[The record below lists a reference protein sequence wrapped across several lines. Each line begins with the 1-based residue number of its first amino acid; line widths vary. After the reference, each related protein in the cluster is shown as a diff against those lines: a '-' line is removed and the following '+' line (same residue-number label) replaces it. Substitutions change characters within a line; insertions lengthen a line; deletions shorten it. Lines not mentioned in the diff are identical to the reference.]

1 MRFRFYVLR
10 RRQGRLTRV
19 LTKHFGSLMGYLGR
33 VALMSI
39 AAFSKPL
46 I

>member
-33 VALMSI
+33 VLGWALCGELLGMI
-39 AAFSKPL
+39 
-46 I
+46 